1 MPGKSTNIKK
11 KSKVSGSAGAGEL
24 LVAAIVYTGKF
35 RDLITGGN
43 RNICSLLEAI
53 GCAIELINGLELLGC
68 CNQERSSAVPVPPS
82 KSATTWY
89 LLPSSSFAA

>member
-1 MPGKSTNIKK
+1 MPGKPTNIKK

-68 CNQERSSAVPVPPS
+68 CNQER
-82 KSATTWY
+82 
-89 LLPSSSFAA
+89 

>member
-1 MPGKSTNIKK
+1 MDILESGMSGKSSNIKES
-11 KSKVSGSAGAGEL
+11 SKFSGSAGAGEF

-53 GCAIELINGLELLGC
+53 GCACLLYTSRC
-68 CNQERSSAVPVPPS
+68 V
-82 KSATTWY
+82 
-89 LLPSSSFAA
+89 